1 MLRIYNTLTRRKEK
15 FVPREGKKVGM
26 YVCGPTVYD
35 YPHIG
40 HARTYVAFDIIV
52 RYLRFKDYD
61 VKYVVNITN
70 VDDKIIKRANEAGE
84 EPLKLADRFEKIFFE
99 DMQALGIE
107 KADAYPRVTE
117 HIPEIVALVRKLI
130 ENGCAYE
137 IEGDVYYSVEK
148 VGKYGALS
156 RQSLKE
162 MMAGARIEVDE
173 RKRYPMDF
181 ALWKKAK
188 PGEPSWQSPWGRGR
202 PGWHIECSAM
212 LMKHLGEQFD
222 IHGGAVDL
230 ISPHHENEILQSEGA
245 TGKKPFVKYWLHTG
259 FLKVEGEK
267 MSKSLGNFI
276 TVRELLQKYDSNS
289 FRFLVVS
296 AHYRSPIDFSYG
308 SLEKSKKSLERL
320 LNTAEFVKT
329 FKEGQ
334 SNLGNLLKKAR
345 KEFEAAMDDDFNTP
359 QALAALFDF
368 SKEVRKLK
376 CGSREVVAQTSD
388 FLKSALN
395 IFGILVRE
403 KEIPGEAKRKLT
415 EVAKKFGIRVE
426 GEVIE
431 SIVKAR
437 EELRKKK
444 DYKTSDEI
452 RAELQK
458 IGILLENEEEKTVW
472 KIISL

>member
-1 MLRIYNTLTRRKEK
+1 MQIYNTLTRRKEK

-40 HARTYVAFDIIV
+40 HARTYLAFDVIV
-52 RYLRFKDYD
+52 RYLRFKGYD

-99 DMQALGIE
+99 DVQALGIE
-107 KADAYPRVTE
+107 KADVYPRVTE
-117 HIPEIVALVRKLI
+117 HMPEIVALVRKLI

-148 VGKYGALS
+148 VEKYGALS
-156 RQSLKE
+156 HQSLKE
-162 MMAGARIEVDE
+162 MTAGARVEVDE
-173 RKRYPMDF
+173 RKRHPMDF

-188 PGEPSWQSPWGRGR
+188 PGEPPWQSPWGRGR

-212 LMKHLGEQFD
+212 SMKHLGEQFD
-222 IHGGAVDL
+222 LHGGAIDL
-230 ISPHHENEILQSEGA
+230 IFPHHENEILQSEGA

-259 FLKVEGEK
+259 FLEVEGEK

-276 TVRELLQKYDSNS
+276 TVRELLQKYDSNA
-289 FRFLVVS
+289 FRFLVLS
-296 AHYRSPIDFSYG
+296 THYRSGIDFSYE
-308 SLEKSKKSLERL
+308 SLEKSKKGLERL
-320 LNTAEFVKT
+320 LNTIEFVKT
-329 FKEGQ
+329 LEEGQ
-334 SNLGNLLKKAR
+334 SNLGNLLKRAK
-345 KEFEAAMDDDFNTP
+345 KEFEAAMDDDFNAP
-359 QALAALFDF
+359 KALAALFDF
-368 SKEVRKLK
+368 SKEVHKLK
-376 CGSREVVAQTSD
+376 CGSREAVAQSLD
-388 FLKSALN
+388 FLKTTLS
-395 IFGILVRE
+395 IFGISVRE
-403 KEIPGEAKRKLT
+403 KEIPEEAKRKLA

-426 GEVIE
+426 GEVID

-452 RAELQK
+452 RAELEK
-458 IGILLENEEEKTVW
+458 IGILLEDEEEKTVW

>member
-1 MLRIYNTLTRRKEK
+1 MQIYNTLTRKKET

-40 HARTYVAFDIIV
+40 HARTYIAFDVIV
-52 RYLRFKDYD
+52 RYLRFKGYD
-61 VKYVVNITN
+61 VKYVVNVTN

-107 KADAYPRVTE
+107 KADVYPRVTE
-117 HIPEIVALVRKLI
+117 HMPEIVALVRKLI

-148 VGKYGALS
+148 IEKYGALS

-162 MMAGARIEVDE
+162 MTAGARVEVDE
-173 RKRYPMDF
+173 RKRHSMDF

-212 LMKHLGEQFD
+212 SMKHLGEQFD
-222 IHGGAVDL
+222 VHGGAVDL
-230 ISPHHENEILQSEGA
+230 IFPHHENEILQSEGA

-259 FLKVEGEK
+259 FLKVKGEK
-267 MSKSLGNFI
+267 MSKSLGNFM
-276 TVRELLQKYDSNS
+276 TVRELLRKYNSNA
-289 FRFLVVS
+289 FRFLVLS
-296 AHYRSPIDFSYG
+296 AHYRSPIDFSYE

-320 LNTAEFVKT
+320 LNTVEVVKT
-329 FKEGQ
+329 LEEGQ
-334 SNLGNLLKKAR
+334 SNLGNLLKEAR

-359 QALAALFDF
+359 RALAVLFDF
-368 SKEVRKLK
+368 SREVHKLK
-376 CGSREVVAQTSD
+376 CGSREAIAQTLD
-388 FLKSALN
+388 FLKSVLD
-395 IFGILVRE
+395 IFGISMRE
-403 KEIPGEAKRKLT
+403 KEIPEEARRKLT
-415 EVAKKFGIRVE
+415 EVAKKFGIKVE
-426 GEVIE
+426 GEVVD

-458 IGILLENEEEKTVW
+458 IGILLEDEEEKTVW
-472 KIISL
+472 KVISP